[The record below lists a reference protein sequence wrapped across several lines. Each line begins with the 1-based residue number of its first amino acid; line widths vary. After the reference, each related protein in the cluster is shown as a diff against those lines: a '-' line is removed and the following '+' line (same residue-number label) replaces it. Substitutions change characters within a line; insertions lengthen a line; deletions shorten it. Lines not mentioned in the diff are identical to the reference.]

1 MAFLLLHN
9 YTDFIDF
16 NVLDPF
22 YVLALANSKLMN
34 FYHKKN
40 SPKSNKGLFPKMLI
54 RDVRNLPIKLTSKST
69 TSTLINLAKE
79 LTNLD
84 NDHERVISIN
94 KQIDELVYSIYA
106 IDKEEIEIINDTI
119 PQTWLD

>member
-1 MAFLLLHN
+1 
-9 YTDFIDF
+9 
-16 NVLDPF
+16 
-22 YVLALANSKLMN
+22 
-34 FYHKKN
+34 
-40 SPKSNKGLFPKMLI
+40 MLI